1 MNDLNPRQA
10 YDAIVLG
17 IGGMGSAACY
27 HLARRGKRVLGL
39 EQFDIPHNMGSSHGV
54 NRIIRLAYYEDPRYV
69 PLLRRAYDLWR
80 ELEEGFGERLLFIT
94 GSLDAGDQDS
104 EIFNGSFR
112 SCQEHRLPHEVLSSA
127 EIAERYP
134 AYHLPPRHVA
144 LFQPDGGFLMSERCI
159 VAHVVAAQ
167 AAGAEIR
174 ARERVVDWQVVGDR
188 VQVQTDRGDY
198 VAERLVITTGSWIG
212 DLVPDLA
219 ALARPERQVVAWFQP
234 TEPALFAPERF
245 PVFNLSVPEGHYYGF
260 PAHNVPG
267 FKLGRYHHRGEQV
280 DADTVDREPNAIDE
294 GLLRTFAER
303 YFPAGAGPTMA
314 LRVCLF
320 TNTPDEHFVIDRLPD
335 HSQVVIAS
343 ACSGHGFKFCSV
355 VGEILADLTLQG
367 ETAHDIG
374 IFRLDRF
381 ATPATHSGSGG

>member
-27 HLARRGKRVLGL
+27 HLARRGKRILGL

-80 ELEEGFGERLLFIT
+80 ELEAGFGEPLLFIT

-104 EIFNGSFR
+104 EIFNGSLR

-167 AAGAEIR
+167 AARAEIR

-212 DLVPDLA
+212 DLVPALA
-219 ALARPERQVVAWFQP
+219 TLARPERQVVAWLQP

-260 PAHNVPG
+260 PAHHVPG

-303 YFPAGAGPTMA
+303 YFPAGAGPAMA

-320 TNTPDEHFVIDRLPD
+320 TNTPDEYFVIDRLPD

-374 IFRLDRF
+374 LFRLDRF
-381 ATPATHSGSGG
+381 AAAAAHSRSEG